1 MPDACVVFVRRSLTD
16 VYLDYFT
23 ARKIG
28 NVQFFAVGRQPGRPF
43 DSDARS
49 QQFGLSRSEIVIA
62 DFRIDPIGEIQA
74 APVAAQREAVV
85 LSRTVEQ
92 LVATGVDMLSMR

>member
-1 MPDACVVFVRRSLTD
+1 MPASFFVRRSLTD
-16 VYLDYFT
+16 VYLDYFYCPEDRERT
-23 ARKIG
+23 
-28 NVQFFAVGRQPGRPF
+28 VFAVGRQPGRPF

-92 LVATGVDMLSMR
+92 LGGYRVDMLSMR